1 MKDCLLLYGPV
12 FVDIGPFC
20 RPVYFFVS
28 LQHHRPRNCSAGP
41 FVLLPP
47 GPCSYR
53 SFISLP
59 CNFIALSLH
68 PFAFAIVIN
77 KLREIG
83 EYEGNSSYVRCIV
96 VNLFYCWKLL
106 K

>member
-12 FVDIGPFC
+12 FVDIGPFS
-20 RPVYFFVS
+20 VLFFS
-28 LQHHRPRNCSAGP
+28 FFYSISALGT
-41 FVLLPP
+41 VLPGLSFFFLPALALT
-47 GPCSYR
+47 G
-53 SFISLP
+53 FLFSLP
-59 CNFIALSLH
+59 CNLLALSLH
-68 PFAFAIVIN
+68 HLAFLIVIN